1 MSDSHTDT
9 PENGQT
15 DETLQQAHRTLQAL
29 VQASPV
35 GIIALDLDEKVAMW
49 NPAAEQIFGRSK
61 QEVLNRPLSFV
72 LQEKQEEFRALHKR
86 VLQGEACAGV
96 EIRGQKKDGT
106 TIDLSLST
114 APLRDATDEII
125 GVMGV
130 VTDITEHKRADE
142 ALQAKTRDLAIKTER
157 LEVLAMLSRTVTSTL
172 DPQEV
177 FNLIV
182 DAVVRLLDAALSRVW
197 VVDQFSGDLVRKA
210 GAGDSDLIDCPQLR
224 LRPGEDM
231 AGEALV
237 EKETISINHPARD
250 PRHLQTK
257 WAQDKGIKAAAAV
270 PLALGDRV
278 LGVLSAKRRVDIP
291 FSAEDLRLLALFA
304 SQAAIA
310 VENARLYER
319 NRQAARHLEAKVAT
333 RTQELEEANVRLQE
347 ALRRAEEASRI
358 KSRFLATMSHELRTP
373 LNAIIGFSELLED
386 CQFGSLN
393 ARQKRYV
400 SHVLASGRHLLS
412 LINDIL
418 DLTKIEADKLKL
430 HPASFPLSKALEASL
445 QSFYPQAEEKG
456 LELQL
461 GLKECP
467 PTLVADPVRFKQI
480 IWNLLSNAVKF
491 TPSGGTVTVSARVRR
506 PRSEVRGYPEGPDQ
520 VPTDFPTSDIGHPTS
535 DYGDIVEITVE
546 DTGIGFKVEDVP
558 KLFQEFTQ
566 LDASLARRHEGT
578 GLGLALTK
586 KLVEM
591 HGGTIQADSAG
602 EGRGSTF
609 TVILPLD
616 GSNPATPLP

>member
-1 MSDSHTDT
+1 MSDSHTDI
-9 PENGQT
+9 PDGRQT

-29 VQASPV
+29 VQASPL
-35 GIIALDLDEKVAMW
+35 GIIALDLDGKVAMW
-49 NPAAEQIFGRSK
+49 NPAAEHIFGWSK
-61 QEVLNRPLSFV
+61 QEVLNRPLPFV
-72 LQEKQEEFRALHKR
+72 PQEQREEFRALHRR

-106 TIDLSLST
+106 MIDLSLST
-114 APLRDATDEII
+114 APLRDATDEIT

-130 VTDITEHKRADE
+130 VADITEHKRADE
-142 ALQAKTRDLAIKTER
+142 ALQAKTRELAVKTER

-197 VVDQFSGDLVRKA
+197 VVEQFSGDLVRKA
-210 GAGDSDLIDCPQLR
+210 GAGDSDLIDYPQLR

-237 EKETISINHPARD
+237 EKETISINHPAKD
-250 PRHLQTK
+250 PRHLQKK
-257 WAQDKGIKAAAAV
+257 WAQAKGIKAAAAV
-270 PLALGDRV
+270 PLVVGDRV
-278 LGVLSAKRRVDIP
+278 LGVLSAMRRVDTP
-291 FSAEDLRLLALFA
+291 FSPDDLRLLTLFA
-304 SQAAIA
+304 GQAAIA

-333 RTQELEEANVRLQE
+333 RTQELQEVNARLQE
-347 ALRRAEEASRI
+347 ALQRAEEASRI

-418 DLTKIEADKLKL
+418 DLAKIEANKLKL
-430 HPASFPLSKALEASL
+430 HPASFPLPKALKASL
-445 QSFYPQAEEKG
+445 QSFRPQAEEKG
-456 LELQL
+456 LEIQL
-461 GLKECP
+461 RLRECP
-467 PTLVADPVRFKQI
+467 PILVADPVRFKQI

-491 TPSGGTVTVSARVRR
+491 TPSGGTVIVAARRVQSSEFTVQSKSGSGREPSTVNRELHR
-506 PRSEVRGYPEGPDQ
+506 DW
-520 VPTDFPTSDIGHPTS
+520 
-535 DYGDIVEITVE
+535 VEITVE

-578 GLGLALTK
+578 GLGLALTR

-609 TVILPLD
+609 TVTLPLD
-616 GSNPATPLP
+616 GSTPAMPLP